1 MELELVLS
9 LRPELSQDLSPGEEF
24 VSLCLVQ
31 CSGSLYGVKVSI
43 IILQLNLHVTDLL
56 FPYLSHHLT
65 WHCLLIC
72 DFSPVSQFLF
82 VVIIK
87 LFCTDMKIKN
97 KNNLVIMLRKSW
109 EILRNLQKSTNNFMS
124 IVANI

>member
-65 WHCLLIC
+65 LHCLLIYG
-72 DFSPVSQFLF
+72 FSPPPFFPVLVCRDHKIVLHSYENKKHKQFSDHVAQILG
-82 VVIIK
+82 
-87 LFCTDMKIKN
+87 N
-97 KNNLVIMLRKSW
+97 PEKSS
-109 EILRNLQKSTNNFMS
+109 EIN
-124 IVANI
+124 